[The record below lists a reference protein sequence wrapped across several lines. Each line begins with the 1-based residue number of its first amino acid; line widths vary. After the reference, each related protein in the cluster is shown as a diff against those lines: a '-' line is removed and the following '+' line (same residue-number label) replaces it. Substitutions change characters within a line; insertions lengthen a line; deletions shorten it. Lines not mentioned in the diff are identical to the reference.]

1 VLALTSRSFLSIL
14 LSLVLYFDENFDMGI
29 AAAQARCAQFASF
42 ASPLR
47 EFNSRVGP
55 WNLQVTSQDNCDGG
69 VHVGLIAQRSEPGD
83 MVARGNTQAAGSSSV
98 TSTPIACRRDD
109 YMFLPPNALGGIPCL
124 SIPTQS
130 AFDPRPLAVRMAEQL
145 PPPDLRIGMNP
156 AKGMVNVPTWFW
168 VEGYDGGTLSQSET
182 VVQEVKVCHVVTDR
196 GPGGLA
202 ELGSDSRPRT
212 HTDCVTTDTTFVV
225 EARLWP
231 NHFAWDFGDNH
242 AAGFNCGGQGDC
254 PNALGQPYVDAVHQ
268 SSVQHPY
275 TWSSL
280 GVNGPADA
288 YTVKLG
294 INFTAEYR
302 VSIDG
307 KDQGGWHRLSDR
319 LLTWTASHQVQEAQA
334 VLTRPCPVNVP
345 VC

>member
-1 VLALTSRSFLSIL
+1 MLDLRKSLFVVLSLLIQFEGVAGTPSVFAQATCVEPTGGSGPLRRAEAHVDAWDVQVAAENTCRGGRVEVVASRSSKGGQA
-14 LSLVLYFDENFDMGI
+14 STP
-29 AAAQARCAQFASF
+29 AADAHAAS
-42 ASPLR
+42 
-47 EFNSRVGP
+47 
-55 WNLQVTSQDNCDGG
+55 
-69 VHVGLIAQRSEPGD
+69 RSS
-83 MVARGNTQAAGSSSV
+83 T

-124 SIPTQS
+124 SIPTQA
-130 AFDPRPLAVRMAEQL
+130 AFDPEPLAVRMAAQV

-168 VEGYDGGTLSQSET
+168 VEGYDGGTVSQSET
-182 VVQEVKVCHVVTDR
+182 VVQSVTVCHLVTDR

-202 ELGSDSRPRT
+202 VLGSDDRPRT

-225 EARLWP
+225 EVRLWP
-231 NHFAWDFGDNH
+231 NHFTWDFGDSH
-242 AAGFNCGGQGDC
+242 GAAFDCRGQGDC
-254 PNALGQPYVDAVHQ
+254 PNALGQPYVDPVHE

-275 TWSSL
+275 VWSSL
-280 GVNGPADA
+280 GINGSADA

-294 INFTAEYR
+294 INFVAEYH

-319 LLTWTASHQVQEAQA
+319 LLTWSASHRVQEAQA